1 MINNE
6 NRYTFS
12 EDRLSQVRKNKK
24 KEKMK
29 SILIMA
35 GCLVG
40 MVAVMY
46 FTAMLCTWIEDK
58 MSDDAMDAA
67 VALGI
72 KDQYGNDIDA
82 EGNVVDEEGNVI
94 VTYTQEELDSKLNLA
109 REEAAAEVLDALRQG
124 ITEGDSMIQA
134 LRALYKDEMIVSS
147 GGKYHFVPI
156 DTNLKLNDYKQA
168 NLNILES
175 GEYQYVENG
184 QITSYK
190 GIDVSKFQGTI
201 DWEKVAADGVQ
212 FAFVRVGYRGY
223 GAEGKLVEDENYE
236 DNIKGALSA
245 GIKVGVYFYS
255 QAINES
261 EALEEANFVLERIAP
276 FKIECPVVI
285 DVELVGTTTNK
296 GRMDS
301 LSADERTNV
310 VKKFC
315 ETVESAG
322 YKPMVYHNMEV
333 GAMKLNL
340 ESLEQYPKW
349 FAAYNDSFYYP
360 YAFDVW
366 QYTASGSVAG
376 IKGDVDVNIS
386 FVPLWE

>member
-6 NRYTFS
+6 QKYTFS
-12 EDRLSQVRKNKK
+12 EDRLNQVRKNKK
-24 KEKMK
+24 ATKVK
-29 SILIMA
+29 SVLIMV

-58 MSDDAMDAA
+58 MAGDAMDAA

-72 KDQYGNDIDA
+72 KDQYGNDINAD
-82 EGNVVDEEGNVI
+82 GNIVNEEGKVI
-94 VTYTQEELDSKLNLA
+94 VTYTQEELDSKLNAA
-109 REEAAAEVLDALRQG
+109 RQEAEAEVLEALRRG
-124 ITEGDSMIQA
+124 ITEGDSMLQA
-134 LRALYKDEMIVSS
+134 LRGLYQDEMIVSS

-156 DTNLKLNDYKQA
+156 NANLKLNDYRQA

-175 GEYQYVENG
+175 GEFQYVENG
-184 QITSYK
+184 QVTSYK
-190 GIDVSKFQGTI
+190 GIDVSKFQGDI
-201 DWEKVAADGVQ
+201 DWKKVAEDGVQ

-223 GAEGKLVEDENYE
+223 GAEGKLVEDEYYE
-236 DNIKGALSA
+236 DNIKEALSA

-255 QAINES
+255 QAINET
-261 EALEEANFVLERIAP
+261 EAVEEANFVLERIAP
-276 FKIECPVVI
+276 YKIECPVVI
-285 DVELVGTTTNK
+285 DVEMVGTSSNK

-301 LSADERTNV
+301 LNAEERTNV

-315 ETVESAG
+315 ETVQGAG

-340 ESLEQYPKW
+340 EPLEQYPKW

-366 QYTASGSVAG
+366 QYTASGSVSG

>member
-1 MINNE
+1 MTNNE
-6 NRYTFS
+6 NGYTFR
-12 EDRLSQVRKNKK
+12 EDRLGQVRKNKK
-24 KEKMK
+24 KKKMK

-46 FTAMLCTWIEDK
+46 FTAMLCTWIEGK
-58 MSDDAMDAA
+58 MTDDAMNATAA
-67 VALGI
+67 PGNP
-72 KDQYGNDIDA
+72 DQYGTKIDG
-82 EGNVVDEEGNVI
+82 EGNAVDKEGNVI
-94 VTYTQEELDSKLNLA
+94 VTYTQEELDSKLSLA
-109 REEAAAEVLDALRQG
+109 REEAATEVLDALRQG

-134 LRALYKDEMIVSS
+134 LRALYRDELIVSS
-147 GGKYHFVPI
+147 GGKYRFVPI
-156 DTNLKLNDYKQA
+156 DTTLQLNDYQQT

-190 GIDVSKFQGTI
+190 GIDVSKFQGNI

-223 GAEGKLVEDENYE
+223 GSEGKLVEDETYE

-255 QAINES
+255 QAIS
-261 EALEEANFVLERIAP
+261 EEEAVEEANFMLERIAP
-276 FKIECPVVI
+276 YKIECPVVI
-285 DVELVGTTTNK
+285 DVELVGTSSNK

-301 LSADERTNV
+301 LNAEERTNV

-315 ETVESAG
+315 ETVEAAG
-322 YKPMVYHNMEV
+322 YNPMIYHNMEV
-333 GAMKLNL
+333 GAVKMNL
-340 ESLEQYPKW
+340 EPLEQYPKW
-349 FAAYNDSFYYP
+349 FASYSDRFYYP
-360 YAFDVW
+360 YAYDVW
-366 QYTASGSVAG
+366 QYTASGSVSG

>member
-6 NRYTFS
+6 QKYTFS
-12 EDRLSQVRKNKK
+12 EDRLNQVRKNKK
-24 KEKMK
+24 MAKVK
-29 SILIMA
+29 SVLIMV

-46 FTAMLCTWIEDK
+46 FTAMLCTWIDDK
-58 MSDDAMDAA
+58 MSEDAMDAA

-82 EGNVVDEEGNVI
+82 EGNIIDEEGNVI
-94 VTYTQEELDSKLNLA
+94 VTYTQEELDSKLTSA
-109 REEAAAEVLDALRQG
+109 KEEATAEVLAALRQG
-124 ITEGDSMIQA
+124 ITEGDSMLQA
-134 LRALYKDEMIVSS
+134 LRALYEDELIVSS

-156 DTNLKLNDYKQA
+156 DTDLKLNDYQQA

-184 QITSYK
+184 QVTSYK
-190 GIDVSKFQGTI
+190 GIDVSKFQGEI

-223 GAEGKLVEDENYE
+223 GAEGKLVEDEYYE

-255 QAINES
+255 QAIT
-261 EALEEANFVLERIAP
+261 EAEAVEEANFVLERIAP
-276 FKIECPVVI
+276 YKIECPVVI
-285 DVELVGTTTNK
+285 DVELVGTSSNK
-296 GRMDS
+296 GRMDG
-301 LSADERTNV
+301 LNAEDRTNV

-315 ETVESAG
+315 ETVEAAG

-333 GAMKLNL
+333 GAMKMNL
-340 ESLEQYPKW
+340 EPLEQYPKW
-349 FAAYNDSFYYP
+349 FASYSDRFYYP
-360 YAFDVW
+360 YDYSVW
-366 QYTASGSVAG
+366 QYTASGSVSG

>member
-1 MINNE
+1 MLNGEQN
-6 NRYTFS
+6 FS
-12 EDRLSQVRKNKK
+12 LNEDRLNQVRKNKK

-29 SILIMA
+29 SVLIMA
-35 GCLVG
+35 GCLIG

-58 MSDDAMDAA
+58 MTDDAMDAA

-82 EGNVVDEEGNVI
+82 EGNVVDEDGNVI
-94 VTYTQEELDSKLNLA
+94 VTYTQAELDNGLSTA
-109 REEAAAEVLDALRQG
+109 REEAASEVLDALRQG

-134 LRALYKDEMIVSS
+134 LRALYKNEIIVSS

-156 DTNLKLNDYKQA
+156 DTNLKLNGFKQE

-175 GEYQYVENG
+175 GEFQYVENG
-184 QITSYK
+184 QVTSYK
-190 GIDVSKFQGTI
+190 GIDVSKFQGDI

-223 GAEGKLVEDENYE
+223 GAEGKLVEDECYE
-236 DNIKGALSA
+236 KNIEGALSA

-255 QAINES
+255 QAINET
-261 EALEEANFVLERIAP
+261 EAVEEANFLLERIAP
-276 FKIECPVVI
+276 YKIECPVVI
-285 DVELVGTTTNK
+285 DVEMVGTTSNK
-296 GRMDS
+296 GRMDA
-301 LSADERTNV
+301 LNAEERTNV

-315 ETVESAG
+315 ETVEAAG
-322 YKPMVYHNMEV
+322 YKPMIYHNMEV
-333 GAMKLNL
+333 GAMKINL
-340 ESLEQYPKW
+340 EPLEQYPKW
-349 FAAYNDSFYYP
+349 FGAYNDSFYYP
-360 YAFDVW
+360 YDYSVW
-366 QYTASGSVAG
+366 QYTAGGSVSG
-376 IKGDVDVNIS
+376 IKGDVDMNIS